1 VLFEKTNCLIVV
13 PTYNEEESIRD
24 CLSSILLQ
32 ATGCSV
38 IVSDG
43 QSTDKT
49 QSIVSEMAE
58 VFDNLKFLN
67 NPKRIQSAGINLAVK
82 HYAKDHHSVI
92 IRCDAHSRY
101 PGDFVDQILQSFRA
115 HNVASVV
122 VPLIAS
128 GTNGF
133 SNAAAWIVDSRIGN
147 GGAKHRGGSYSGFVD
162 HGHHAGIRLDWFKR
176 LGGYDEEFAHN
187 EDAEFDVRLAQLGA
201 KIWMNGLAPVQYQMR
216 TSLFRLAKQYFF
228 YGHGRARNTAKHN
241 SVLKIRQRLPVL
253 NFLLLT
259 TFGLGAFFW
268 WPLVS
273 LIAVYGIILAAVS
286 FCGLFSLRR
295 VSGLWAGLAVGAM
308 HHAWA
313 VGFLRQRI
321 AG

>member
-1 VLFEKTNCLIVV
+1 MRFEKKNCLIVV

-24 CLSSILLQ
+24 CLLSILLQ
-32 ATGCSV
+32 AKDCSV

-43 QSTDKT
+43 ESTDKT
-49 QSIVSEMAE
+49 QNIVSEMAK
-58 VFDNLKFLN
+58 VFENLTLLN

-82 HYAKDHHSVI
+82 QHAKDHHSVI

-101 PGDFVDQILQSFRA
+101 PSDFVDQILLSFRT
-115 HNVASVV
+115 HDVASVV
-122 VPLIAS
+122 VPLKAK

-133 SNAAAWIVDSRIGN
+133 SNAAAWIVDSSIGN

-176 LGGYDEEFAHN
+176 LGGYDEDFTHN
-187 EDAEFDVRLAQLGA
+187 EDAEFDVRLAQHSA

-216 TSLFRLAKQYFF
+216 TSLFRLAKQYFL
-228 YGHGRARNTAKHN
+228 YGHGRARNTAKHR
-241 SVLKIRQRLPVL
+241 SVLKMRQKLPVL
-253 NFLLLT
+253 NFLLLA
-259 TFGLGAFFW
+259 TFALGAFIW

-273 LIAVYGIILAAVS
+273 FIAVYGLILGAVS
-286 FCGLFSLRR
+286 LWGLFRLRR
-295 VSGLWAGLAVGAM
+295 ISGLWAGPAVGAM
-308 HHAWA
+308 HQAWA